1 MVGHLSLLLRTVD
14 LAARSVVLAD
24 KAASHVPCYRRAKG
38 KVLDSLLGSEDAC
51 DYVSRTN

>member
-1 MVGHLSLLLRTVD
+1 MVGHLSLFLRTVD
-14 LAARSVVLAD
+14 LAARGVLLAD

-38 KVLDSLLGSEDAC
+38 KVLDSLLGPEEAS